1 MYTQKYEELPKIV
14 KIILQIFL
22 GGLIGGI
29 YRIIRFVETKNV
41 VTLVVGILVLVTGI
55 GPHNSAGGLT
65 EPRFNSTRFKSK
77 KHRVLP
83 EKSQPRCF
91 SIIKPRNFSA
101 GATSVLVIR
110 VIRAILRILLQKART
125 SKASRAMCAQ
135 SYPFCLIIHRYSC

>member
-55 GPHNSAGGLT
+55 GNLIAWIVDLIT
-65 EPRFNSTRFKSK
+65 EILQNRIT
-77 KHRVLP
+77 VL
-83 EKSQPRCF
+83 
-91 SIIKPRNFSA
+91 A
-101 GATSVLVIR
+101 D
-110 VIRAILRILLQKART
+110 
-125 SKASRAMCAQ
+125 
-135 SYPFCLIIHRYSC
+135 